1 MHKRH
6 RSGKTESRN
15 VFIFL
20 NAMMRSFLSAV
31 LQFLALAACSVTVS
45 QVAAV
50 SDIEIL
56 SLSKDLFAT
65 RISPIS

>member
-50 SDIEIL
+50 SESTL
-56 SLSKDLFAT
+56 CLCGE
-65 RISPIS
+65 